1 MVRIP
6 GNRDPR
12 WFLSLVLSFVL
23 MAGTGN
29 AWDVLS
35 HRGYRLGAN
44 DVVKIQVFGEEDL
57 TVERKIEGDGNINFP
72 LLGAVQVAGKTIPE
86 LQEYLRSQLG
96 VGYVRKPKVTAFVV
110 RYRNFYLNGEV
121 RVPGGYAYEEGLSV
135 QKAISMAGGLTEKAE
150 RGTFQVLRRVNG
162 HEETVAVGLD
172 SLVLPDDIIVVAEGQ
187 RVYVSGRGQDP
198 GTLPL

>member
-35 HRGYRLGAN
+35 LSHQGYRLGAN
-44 DVVKIQVFGEEDL
+44 DVVKVQVFGEEDL

-86 LQEYLRSQLG
+86 LQGYLRSQSG
-96 VGYVRKPKVTAFVV
+96 ARYVRKPKVTAFVV
-110 RYRNFYLNGEV
+110 R
-121 RVPGGYAYEEGLSV
+121 
-135 QKAISMAGGLTEKAE
+135 
-150 RGTFQVLRRVNG
+150 
-162 HEETVAVGLD
+162 H
-172 SLVLPDDIIVVAEGQ
+172 
-187 RVYVSGRGQDP
+187 
-198 GTLPL
+198 